1 MLILF
6 ALGATVLILGLSLFG
21 GTRTGLW
28 WGWPIAMFLL
38 PWRLYTRVGALTID
52 LTLVAEALFLAGMLM
67 KPEKQGMK
75 YRWLATDSFVILLM
89 LSLTVTLIKFKLFG
103 WLERRPPAPLLA
115 APVLHRE
122 ALPAHPGRPAHG
134 DEGAVRRGGGRCPR
148 LRPVLRR
155 SRTSTSSASSSRAR
169 TTGSTST
176 GARAATG
183 WG

>member
-103 WLERRPPAPLLA
+103 GSSVVHLLRYWLLPYYIGKHYLHTPADLPTAMKGLCIA
-115 APVLHRE
+115 A
-122 ALPAHPGRPAHG
+122 G
-134 DEGAVRRGGGRCPR
+134 
-148 LRPVLRR
+148 
-155 SRTSTSSASSSRAR
+155 
-169 TTGSTST
+169 
-176 GARAATG
+176 
-183 WG
+183 